1 MVVFYFYFLA
11 DAFSLI
17 KKRGRETRKRSKR
30 NKRRIMNT
38 ERIIISES
46 KTDGHIDI
54 IRIKLER
61 LDNRERD
68 ISPEIKM
75 NEK

>member
-1 MVVFYFYFLA
+1 
-11 DAFSLI
+11 
-17 KKRGRETRKRSKR
+17 
-30 NKRRIMNT
+30 MNT

-54 IRIKLER
+54 IRIKMKR
-61 LDNRERD
+61 IDNRERD

>member
-1 MVVFYFYFLA
+1 
-11 DAFSLI
+11 
-17 KKRGRETRKRSKR
+17 
-30 NKRRIMNT
+30 MNT
-38 ERIIISES
+38 ERIIISEP
-46 KTDGHIDI
+46 KADWYIDI

-68 ISPEIKM
+68 ISPETKM